1 MAITPE
7 QISNDTEL
15 GLRILAW
22 AEPVAPCLQNLDET
36 QTARAVAILRDVA
49 VKAASRPAGVKART
63 VGDWSQTYFSDAEMQ
78 SVFSADD
85 RAALRAMCGASALG
99 RGPRGH
105 FPRPT
110 ATGTCSDDVA
120 VPRRS

>member
-7 QISNDTEL
+7 QISDDQQL

-22 AEPVAPCLQNLDET
+22 AEPVAPCLQNLDEA
-36 QTARAVAILRDVA
+36 QTTRAIAILKEVA

-85 RAALRAMCGASALG
+85 RAALRAMCGASVAG

-105 FPRPT
+105 FPPPHSYKHVLR
-110 ATGTCSDDVA
+110 
-120 VPRRS
+120 